1 MLGSSSLLMLP
12 KPVLLDSRCRCLLV
26 AMSVLVQA
34 DGAVLIVVDDLKDT
48 PPRLASVTPDRPDKA
63 KRPKLESG
71 TPDGA
76 STKLESA
83 MPDGASPSSSHLS
96 PEPKEVMRREAL
108 GPLWAAPRDDPPVVP
123 DWSAMSISP
132 PSVSKEVVRHES
144 WDPRVNSFCSSSGF
158 CLCRLDSHA
167 GVTRDTPAEC
177 AQGQGDRETTEC
189 AIVSTVGHHIVIHG
203 EGSQKQGGLLQRSR
217 GLVVLPIS
225 IAGSKKRKHCMSD
238 AALQTWDMSVS
249 CRAKQCSCVRR
260 PGAGCPTDEATSS
273 ASASKASRLASEPC
287 E

>member
-83 MPDGASPSSSHLS
+83 VPDGASPSSSHLS
-96 PEPKEVMRREAL
+96 PESKEVMRREAL

-132 PSVSKEVVRHES
+132 EMRRPSVSKEVPRHGTLE
-144 WDPRVNSFCSSSGF
+144 P
-158 CLCRLDSHA
+158 
-167 GVTRDTPAEC
+167 TPL
-177 AQGQGDRETTEC
+177 
-189 AIVSTVGHHIVIHG
+189 VHHP
-203 EGSQKQGGLLQRSR
+203 
-217 GLVVLPIS
+217 GLVSADWTAMPESPEI
-225 IAGSKKRKHCMSD
+225 
-238 AALQTWDMSVS
+238 
-249 CRAKQCSCVRR
+249 RR
-260 PGAGCPTDEATSS
+260 PSVPKEKVTGRQPSV
-273 ASASKASRLASEPC
+273 P
-287 E
+287 